1 MLKVNI
7 VCPSCR
13 RRYSVDVPG
22 GSGDHSVFCPY
33 CGSPY
38 VVTIRT
44 KAETKKQRIPLSG
57 SAAVAAKV
65 RRWEVV
71 LNVVWIVLGVL
82 QCVTLYAA
90 AAGVWNIVNAAI
102 GLRNVRNIQPGN
114 PHVVPYFDQRK
125 VWLIVLA
132 VVNLV
137 LGGVVGVV
145 LVLGDWYLR
154 DYVLRN
160 RSAFEG

>member
-1 MLKVNI
+1 MPKVKI
-7 VCPSCR
+7 LCPSCR
-13 RRYSVDVPG
+13 QRYEAEIPSVDG
-22 GSGDHSVFCPY
+22 IYSLSCPLCHATY
-33 CGSPY
+33 NLRFKP
-38 VVTIRT
+38 
-44 KAETKKQRIPLSG
+44 KNKKQRIPLSG